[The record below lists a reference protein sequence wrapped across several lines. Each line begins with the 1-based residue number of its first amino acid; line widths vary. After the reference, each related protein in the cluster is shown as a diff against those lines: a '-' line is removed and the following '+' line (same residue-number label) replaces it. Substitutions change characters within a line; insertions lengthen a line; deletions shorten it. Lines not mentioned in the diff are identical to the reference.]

1 MAEKTINSNRR
12 KQADDFLT
20 IKELIALCMNSW
32 KWFVVSLIIALS
44 IAAFYILST
53 PSTFTRTVSVQV
65 KDGKNGTDANQQLEE
80 IGIDMTSSN
89 ITDEIISIHSP
100 AIVYEMVSRLHLDMN
115 YFRPGL
121 LKDQPLYAET
131 LPVNVELKELNEKE
145 SASFMLEVGK
155 EGKVTISNMKRGNEK
170 LDGKTTFS
178 LNKNAKTP
186 LGQMRVQPTLYYKK
200 GEEAKIL
207 VKRNSI
213 QATAKKYS
221 DCISAKLQEKNSNII
236 DVQCVDNS
244 ISRAEDV
251 LNTLVSIYNENWVK
265 NRNQIAVSTNE
276 FIKERLGVIER
287 ELGSVDSDISDYKS
301 AHAITDVN
309 AVASQAMSMAS
320 ETDQASMEIGNQLYM
335 ARYIRNYL
343 TSGQHNNQLLP
354 ANSGINNPYIEQQIT
369 EYNNTQL
376 QRNNLVA
383 HSSEQ
388 NPIAIDLDH
397 SLNTMRNS
405 IVNSLD
411 NELTTLSTR
420 QRSIQAS
427 HGQAIAKMTANPSQA
442 KYLLSVERQQKVKE
456 SLYLFLLQ
464 KREENELSQAFTAY
478 NTRIIASPHGSDSP
492 TAPVRSNVMLIALV
506 VGLLIPAAIVFIK
519 ESTNTAIRGRKDI
532 EKLTIPFIGEVP
544 LWRHKVQWWNR
555 KKMIQRKEVRVVVKS
570 QSRNIVNEAFRI
582 VRTNLEFMANSLVSD
597 GGSNKAK
604 VIMMTSFN
612 PGSGKTFICA
622 NLGTSISIRDKKVL
636 CIDLD
641 LRRASLSKYAGEVEK
656 GLTDYLG
663 GIIDSYEQLVVHR
676 EDTGLD
682 IIPVGNFPPNPT
694 ELLLSPRMKQMLS
707 EAKQK
712 YDYIFLDCPPVD
724 IVADASIMGAEA
736 DIAIFVVRSGL
747 MQKNMLP
754 ELERYYAE
762 KKFPNLCMLLNGTDI
777 NNQYGYNRYGYGYG
791 RSGYGYGYGYGYAY
805 GSKNDE

>member
-1 MAEKTINSNRR
+1 MAEKTISNNRR

-32 KWFVVSLIIALS
+32 KWFVVSLIISMS
-44 IAAFYILST
+44 IAAFYLLST
-53 PSTFTRTVSVQV
+53 PSTFTRTISVQV
-65 KDGKNGTDANQQLEE
+65 KDGRNGSDANQQLEE

-100 AIVYEMVSRLHLDMN
+100 AIIYEMVSRLHLEMN

-131 LPVNVELKELNEKE
+131 LPVNVEMKDLNDKA
-145 SASFMLEVGK
+145 SVSFMLEVDK
-155 EGKVTISNMKRGNEK
+155 AGKVTLSKMKRGDEK
-170 LDGKTTFS
+170 LDGKMTFS
-178 LNKNAKTP
+178 LNENAKTP

-200 GEEAKIL
+200 GEEVKIL

-213 QATAKKYS
+213 NATAKEYNG
-221 DCISAKLQEKNSNII
+221 CISAKLQEKNSNII
-236 DVQCVDNS
+236 DVQCVDYS
-244 ISRAEDV
+244 IARAEDV

-276 FIKERLGVIER
+276 FIKERLGVIES
-287 ELGSVDSDISDYKS
+287 ELGSVDSDISNYKS

-309 AVASQAMSMAS
+309 AVANQAMSVAS
-320 ETDQASMEIGNQLYM
+320 ETDQASMELNNQLYM

-343 TSGQHNNQLLP
+343 TNGQHNNQLLP
-354 ANSGINNPYIEQQIT
+354 ANSGINNPYIEQQIS
-369 EYNNTQL
+369 EYNNIQL

-388 NPIAIDLDH
+388 NPIAIDLEH
-397 SLNTMRNS
+397 SLNTMRKS

-427 HGQAIAKMTANPSQA
+427 HGQAVAKMTATPSQA

-478 NTRIIASPHGSDSP
+478 NTRIIASPNGSDLP
-492 TAPVRSNVMLIALV
+492 TAPVRSNVVVIALAI
-506 VGLLIPAAIVFIK
+506 GLLFPATIVFIK

-544 LWRHKVQWWNR
+544 LWRHKVHWWKR
-555 KKMIQRKEVRVVVKS
+555 KEMLQRKEVRVVVKS

-582 VRTNLEFMANSLVSD
+582 VRTNLEFMANSLASES
-597 GGSNKAK
+597 GSKNAK

-636 CIDLD
+636 CLDLD

-656 GLTDYLG
+656 GLADYLG
-663 GIIDSYEQLVVHR
+663 GFVDSYEQLVVHK
-676 EDTGLD
+676 EDSGLD
-682 IIPVGNFPPNPT
+682 IIPVGSFPPNPT
-694 ELLLSPRMKQMLS
+694 ELLLSPRMKQMLD

-712 YDYIFLDCPPVD
+712 YDYIFLDCPPVE
-724 IVADASIMGAEA
+724 IVADASIMSKEA
-736 DIAIFVVRSGL
+736 DVTIFVIRSGL
-747 MQKNMLP
+747 MQKNMLS
-754 ELERYYAE
+754 ELENYYADQ
-762 KKFPNLCMLLNGTDI
+762 KFSNLCIILNGTDV

-791 RSGYGYGYGYGYAY
+791 RSGYGYGYGYGY
-805 GSKNDE
+805 GSKKED